1 MKKQAYL
8 YSDPRSLNEAT
19 LFYVGIVEDCLEQY
33 GYSLKRVTKLSDI
46 KKPNLIFTI
55 THTYYCLAKL
65 RHPFVKTIMWIQGL
79 GIEEAKMNRAKWK
92 WPLFYITELYSVR
105 KADFILFVSERMR
118 EYYASEF
125 GYSGNNY
132 VIMPCFNLLY
142 NDKVDYSKFQKP
154 NFVYAGGISTWQ
166 SIDKILDV
174 YAEIEKELP
183 EAKLTMLCNDK
194 GYLKDEISKRGIQ
207 NFEIKFVPLAEL
219 QDELEKYKYGF
230 IIREKNWVNEVAT
243 PTKMNS
249 YLAAHIIPIYS
260 DGVNDFERNIKLG
273 EFTLMAK
280 TPLNPEEISKAV
292 VAFEKESHNY
302 ESFIPLIKD
311 VFDKH
316 YNIETYKLLISEK
329 IKELIANK

>member
-1 MKKQAYL
+1 MEKIAYL
-8 YSDPRSLNEAT
+8 YCDSRSLNEAT
-19 LFYVGIVEDCLEQY
+19 VFYVGIVEECLKDY
-33 GYSLKRVTKLSDI
+33 GYTLKKVTRLSEI
-46 KKPNLIFTI
+46 KRPDLIFTI
-55 THTYYCLAKL
+55 THSYFCLAKL

-92 WPLFYITELYSVR
+92 WPLFYITELFSVR
-105 KADFILFVSERMR
+105 NADFVLFVSERMR
-118 EYYASEF
+118 EYYVSEF
-125 GYSGNNY
+125 GYKGTNY

-142 NDKVDYSKFQKP
+142 NEKVDYSKFKNP
-154 NFVYAGGISTWQ
+154 TFVYAGGISAWQ

-174 YAEIEKELP
+174 YAEIEKILP

-194 GYLKDEISKRGIQ
+194 GYLEEEIRKRAIQ
-207 NFEIKFVPLAEL
+207 NYEIKFVPLEEL
-219 QDELEKYKYGF
+219 QNELEKYKYGF

-280 TPLNPEEISKAV
+280 TPLNPKEIATTI
-292 VAFEKESHNY
+292 VAFERELHNY
-302 ESFIPLIKD
+302 ELFIPLVKE
-311 VFDKH
+311 VFDNH
-316 YNIETYKLLISEK
+316 YNVKTYKLQILKK
-329 IKELIANK
+329 IKVLIASD

>member
-1 MKKQAYL
+1 MKKTAYL
-8 YSDPRSLNEAT
+8 YCDPRSLNEAT
-19 LFYVGIVEDCLEQY
+19 VFYVEIVEECLKAY
-33 GYSLKRVTKLSDI
+33 NYILKRVTKLSEI
-46 KKPNLIFTI
+46 KKPDLIFTI
-55 THTYYCLAKL
+55 THSYYCVAKL
-65 RHPFVKTIMWIQGL
+65 RHPLTKTIMWIQGL
-79 GIEEAKMNRAKWK
+79 GIEEAKMNRPKWK

-105 KADFILFVSERMR
+105 NADFILFVSERMR
-118 EYYASEF
+118 EYYETEF
-125 GYSGNNY
+125 GYKGDNF

-142 NDKVDYSKFQKP
+142 NDKVDYTKFESP
-154 NFVYAGGISTWQ
+154 TFVYAGGISAWQ

-183 EAKLTMLCNDK
+183 KANLTMLCNDN
-194 GYLKDEISKRGIQ
+194 GFIEGEISKRGIH
-207 NFEIKFVPLAEL
+207 NYEIKYVQLEQL
-219 QDELEKYKYGF
+219 QNELEKYKYGF